1 MLGPL
6 EQMIPIL
13 AISLGIGTKNQTQP
27 MTEVNCAKLQ
37 RRNYNVISCGGCL
50 RFTSVLGLRGPRLA
64 SKKRKLVDPEIS
76 TPSPFARRVISAPS
90 RVTLQRQ
97 FAAVKS
103 RRMTTSTT
111 PKTKMVCPKMVA
123 IVSSKIVAKDL
134 SNSTSRCFLSYSRY

>member
-1 MLGPL
+1 MLANICIDTAENGL
-6 EQMIPIL
+6 RFDSSLARCLAHLNKMIPIL

-64 SKKRKLVDPEIS
+64 SKNRKLVDPEIS

-90 RVTLQRQ
+90 RLTLQRQ
-97 FAAVKS
+97 FEAVKS

-111 PKTKMVCPKMVA
+111 PKQKR
-123 IVSSKIVAKDL
+123 L
-134 SNSTSRCFLSYSRY
+134 S